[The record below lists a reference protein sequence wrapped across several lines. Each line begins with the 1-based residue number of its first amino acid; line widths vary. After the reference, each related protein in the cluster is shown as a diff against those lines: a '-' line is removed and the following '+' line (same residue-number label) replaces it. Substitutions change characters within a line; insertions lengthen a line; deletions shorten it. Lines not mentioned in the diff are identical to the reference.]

1 MRDQFELEQQKKQ
14 ETLEFEI
21 SQENENQMNM
31 EEELDRVRE
40 DTEERVCLSI
50 LRSITFT
57 VN

>member
-21 SQENENQMNM
+21 SQENENQMKM